1 MCCQSLAGN
10 SYKSHVVCKEGAMT
24 CVCVC
29 GLMMPKNGR
38 MVIYYREVHILEKSD

>member
-24 CVCVC
+24 CVCVWVDDA
-29 GLMMPKNGR
+29 KKWQNGD
-38 MVIYYREVHILEKSD
+38 LL